1 MALGFNFGLPSFGWR
16 AGGGGGG
23 ATDPYWPYVS
33 MLLHGDSAQQFNQDT
48 STNVFPISDSAVPI
62 YSVASMQASTR
73 TPFTGGPSS
82 NGSGF
87 FNGTTAGLSVPANAA
102 FALGATA
109 TIEMWLYVTSSTAQR
124 IIGNYQAGA
133 GFDVLLISGLV
144 YVSGAAAN
152 ATASFPLNTWTHLA
166 VVYTSGT
173 LTIYYNGVAQTL
185 AGTTTGYSFIAT
197 GPVYIGNNV
206 GSSQFFSGFM
216 SNVRVVKGVAV
227 YTGNFTPP
235 TASLAATQSSG
246 TNISAITG
254 TQTSLLTLQT
264 NVPQNNNQFFDT
276 STNNFTV
283 TRNGNTTQGSFNP
296 FVSTYPYAVATNG
309 GSAYFDGTGDYL
321 TVPDSTAFTL
331 GANDFTIEC
340 WVNASNTSS
349 PMIAAQTDS
358 ALSVLS
364 FYIIISSGAFQCVLQ
379 DASSAY
385 KVISGT
391 GGSIVANTWC
401 HVAFVRNG
409 NTARAYVNG
418 VQKGTVDVTGFTV
431 RNSADVFG
439 VGGGGAYTGNPY
451 AGYIS
456 NFRLVN
462 GTCLYPSGTTFTP
475 PTAPLTAVT
484 NTALLLGMSNGA
496 IYDNTML
503 NNLETVA
510 NAQIST
516 SVFKYGT
523 GSMKF
528 NGTTD
533 YLPTPAKT
541 AFALGSGDF
550 TIEMWVYQTASQ
562 NAYIAGQID
571 AAVTAASSAW
581 YMYITSGGIPLF
593 GAYSSTTQLL
603 AISGIGVSTNAWTH
617 IAAVRDGTNLRIY
630 VNGVQGVAPTAISTV
645 SINTSSN
652 SLAVGRAGEYVTS
665 PFNGYIDD
673 FRFTKGICRY
683 PSGTT
688 FTPPTAAFPNQGT
701 TTYPVG
707 WLTQQAIFGFGV
719 SSSSI
724 VSVTNKVSS
733 VGVVS
738 ADTTGVGTAR
748 YVLAAASYGGDKAIF
763 GYGNDG
769 FNPQSMT
776 NKVSNTGVVATDTT
790 GVGTARTSLA
800 AASYGGDKAI
810 FGFGGNSNI
819 TNLVSNV
826 GVVATDTTGV
836 GTVRDVLAGVSYGG
850 DKAIFGYGASAS
862 TYSLT
867 NLVSNT
873 GVVASDTTGVGT
885 ARYQLAAA
893 TYGYTGQAMFG
904 YGYNGSSELS
914 MTNLVAN
921 TGVVAT
927 DTTGVGTARR
937 RLAAA
942 SYGGGNAIFGYGSSA
957 VSSYTSITNLV
968 SAIGIVANDVSS
980 AGTARYGPAAAGYSA

>member
-1 MALGFNFGLPSFGWR
+1 MFAAINSFLTRALTNL
-16 AGGGGGG
+16 
-23 ATDPYWPYVS
+23 TDVYWPFVS
-33 MLLHGDSAQQFNQDT
+33 MLLHGD
-48 STNVFPISDSAVPI
+48 
-62 YSVASMQASTR
+62 
-73 TPFTGGPSS
+73 
-82 NGSGF
+82 
-87 FNGTTAGLSVPANAA
+87 GTNAA
-102 FALGATA
+102 
-109 TIEMWLYVTSSTAQR
+109 
-124 IIGNYQAGA
+124 
-133 GFDVLLISGLV
+133 
-144 YVSGAAAN
+144 
-152 ATASFPLNTWTHLA
+152 
-166 VVYTSGT
+166 
-173 LTIYYNGVAQTL
+173 
-185 AGTTTGYSFIAT
+185 
-197 GPVYIGNNV
+197 
-206 GSSQFFSGFM
+206 
-216 SNVRVVKGVAV
+216 
-227 YTGNFTPP
+227 
-235 TASLAATQSSG
+235 
-246 TNISAITG
+246 
-254 TQTSLLTLQT
+254 
-264 NVPQNNNQFFDT
+264 QNNTFLDT

-296 FVSTYPYAVATNG
+296 FTPVYPYSVATNG
-309 GSAYFDGTGDYL
+309 GSGYFDGTGDYL
-321 TVPDSTAFTL
+321 TVPSNVALAMGT
-331 GANDFTIEC
+331 GDFTIEC
-340 WVNASNTSS
+340 WVNTPLVNANNDVLIELRSTGATSTGFVFNMNPTGVGYQLNFYTDGGFNLGSTVLNYNVWNHVAVTRSGTTVRLFSNGAVSATFTKANNFSDTPVPQIGSS
-349 PMIAAQTDS
+349 PLYS
-358 ALSVLS
+358 PSSV
-364 FYIIISSGAFQCVLQ
+364 I
-379 DASSAY
+379 
-385 KVISGT
+385 
-391 GGSIVANTWC
+391 
-401 HVAFVRNG
+401 
-409 NTARAYVNG
+409 
-418 VQKGTVDVTGFTV
+418 
-431 RNSADVFG
+431 
-439 VGGGGAYTGNPY
+439 
-451 AGYIS
+451 GYIS
-456 NFRLVN
+456 NLRVVK
-462 GTCLYPSGTTFTP
+462 GTAVYTAAFTP

-510 NAQIST
+510 DAQIST

-523 GSMKF
+523 GALKF

-541 AFALGSGDF
+541 AFNVGAGDF
-550 TIEMWVYQTASQ
+550 TVECWVYQTAAQ
-562 NAYIAGQID
+562 NAYIAGQTD
-571 AAVTAASSAW
+571 TVFTPTNTSL
-581 YMYITSGGIPLF
+581 YMYISSLRFPRIAAYNGGNIYS
-593 GAYSSTTQLL
+593 AISST
-603 AISGIGVSTNAWTH
+603 AISLNTWVHVAG
-617 IAAVRDGTNLRIY
+617 VRDGATLRIY
-630 VNGVQGVAPTAISTV
+630 VNGVQAGTDNITTLTV
-645 SINTSSN
+645 NTSTGRFV
-652 SLAVGRAGEYVTS
+652 VGGSGDNPGQY
-665 PFNGYIDD
+665 FNGYIDD

-719 SSSSI
+719 NSSGNAD
-724 VSVTNKVSS
+724 SVTNKVSN

-748 YVLAAASYGGDKAIF
+748 YILAAASYGGDKAIF
-763 GYGNDG
+763 GFGSDG

-790 GVGTARTSLA
+790 GVGTARSSLA

-810 FGFGGNSNI
+810 FGFGGNSSI

-850 DKAIFGYGASAS
+850 DKAIFGYGAGAS

-980 AGTARYGPAAAGYSA
+980 AGTARYGLAAAGYSA